1 MQLVTPA
8 CLILV
13 SLFAGAEEDSRA
25 TASRASAPT
34 APAATAAPV
43 RLFAVLRSN
52 SAEEQKVKVLN
63 ADKVYYGDAKT
74 SKAPAVIDSQR
85 VWDKIPEYLEI
96 KKKGLTEADHEY
108 WVLLRKASKKFN
120 TAVEKAAKVKGKD
133 LVAEVG
139 AIEVKGETIP
149 NITDAVIAEIP

>member
-1 MQLVTPA
+1 MDVATPGCLLVV
-8 CLILV
+8 LV
-13 SLFAGAEEDSRA
+13 LGGAEEDSRA
-25 TASRASAPT
+25 AASRAT
-34 APAATAAPV
+34 APATSPAPAAPV
-43 RLFAVLRSN
+43 RRFAVLRN
-52 SAEEQKVKVLN
+52 DAAEEPKVKVLN

-74 SKAPAVIDSQR
+74 SKTPAVIDSQR
-85 VWDKIPEYLEI
+85 VWDKIPEYVEI
-96 KKKGLTEADHEY
+96 KKKGLTEADLEY

-120 TAVEKAAKVKGKD
+120 TAVEKAAKAKGKD